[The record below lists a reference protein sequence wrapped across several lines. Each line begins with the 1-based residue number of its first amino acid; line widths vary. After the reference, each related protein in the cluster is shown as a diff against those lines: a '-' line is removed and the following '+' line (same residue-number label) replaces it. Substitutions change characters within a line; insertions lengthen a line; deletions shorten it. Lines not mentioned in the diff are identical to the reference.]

1 MKHTG
6 FGWRIV
12 LAVYAAFTLGCA
24 GLAVAF
30 PAWGLW
36 PIQLW
41 RVGTAVFWLT
51 LAVVRVVILAVV
63 FLFKRK

>member
-30 PAWGLW
+30 S
-36 PIQLW
+36 
-41 RVGTAVFWLT
+41 RVGTLAHTAVALWHGGF
-51 LAVVRVVILAVV
+51 LAYAGRGTGGDSCRRFSV
-63 FLFKRK
+63 